1 MASETE
7 QEIRRYLEDLQFP
20 ASKDDLVSAAK
31 SNDAPEELIKQLVDL
46 PKEEFS
52 DPEEVAEAV
61 DNLRPA
67 W

>member
-7 QEIRRYLEDLQFP
+7 QQIRRYLQDVQFP
-20 ASKDDLVSAAK
+20 ASKNDLVSAAT

-46 PKEEFS
+46 PIKEFS
-52 DPEEVAEAV
+52 DLEEVAEAV

>member
-46 PKEEFS
+46 PRKEFS
-52 DPEEVAEAV
+52 GSEDVAEAI
-61 DNLRPA
+61 DNLRPG